1 MAVVDIRV
9 EANVTAGWVDIT
21 TDVDGDVA
29 QSVDY
34 GIDGNRPLDVVAST
48 GEFAFTLLNDPPGRY
63 SMKHDDRLAGWARG
77 TPMRVRAIHGADL
90 ADAVDTITRA
100 GSTATVEMVANHA
113 LNDGDWVEVV
123 GADQSEYN
131 GLFQVSTLGLPA
143 DTFEYEVTGTPAS
156 PASGTV
162 TAQRFYYMH
171 RGKVYRATPT
181 AGLARDRRVAVVSH
195 DAMRDLAEADVREI
209 DVQIDQSEDDL
220 IDAALDAIPAAMQ
233 PIARDLDAGVDTMP
247 VAFHDIGPGVKCM
260 TLVHDIAVA
269 SFGLAF
275 VKADGTF
282 RYVSRTTR
290 ATGSSEYS
298 FTSLNCSHVDSPTD
312 QDDIFNLIRLRIRPA
327 TVDATASTV
336 LWAAEGDP
344 IEIPAG
350 GTYQARIEFRDPDN
364 RQNTLIGGDDV
375 VTPVQGTDYA
385 ANSASGGGGAD
396 LSGDLSVTFN
406 DFAAGGE
413 WVIVNNA
420 SVTAYLVNSSGVP
433 LLQVRGKGIYD
444 RNPQTFEAG
453 TGGMIVRPIT
463 IDLRYNSNPFFAK
476 SYADYLDS
484 QYSSDESQ
492 IGMLEFWGNVDDAQL
507 RAALS
512 LEPGAIVDLS
522 EELTGL
528 DAVDAVVHRKS
539 TSIEPGNLLVCRLS
553 LSPAAPF
560 RSWLA
565 GVVTRSEAGQTTV
578 VGF

>member
-260 TLVHDIAVA
+260 TLVHDIVVA